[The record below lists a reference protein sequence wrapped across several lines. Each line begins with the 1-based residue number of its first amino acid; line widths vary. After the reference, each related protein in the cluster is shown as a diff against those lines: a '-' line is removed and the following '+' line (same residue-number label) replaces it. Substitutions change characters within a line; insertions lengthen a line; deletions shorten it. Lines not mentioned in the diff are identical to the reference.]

1 MVRSVVELD
10 CMIAVAGHTLT
21 VLYLRTVAN
30 FIADRCCKMEDMED
44 TLDPCSS

>member
-10 CMIAVAGHTLT
+10 YMMVVIRYTSIVFYSRRVA
-21 VLYLRTVAN
+21 VAN
-30 FIADRCCKMEDMED
+30 FVVDQSCKMED

>member
-10 CMIAVAGHTLT
+10 CTIVVVGYTLT
-21 VLYLRTVAN
+21 VLYLRRVAVAN
-30 FIADRCCKMEDMED
+30 FIADRRYKMED